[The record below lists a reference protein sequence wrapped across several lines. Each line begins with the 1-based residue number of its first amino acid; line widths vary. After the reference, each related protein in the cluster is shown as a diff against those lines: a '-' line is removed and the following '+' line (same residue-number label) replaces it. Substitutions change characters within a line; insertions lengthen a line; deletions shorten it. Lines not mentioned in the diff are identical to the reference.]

1 MCSKDKRCIVGDR
14 FIATLEELIS
24 PSLPSTSQAYGQCF
38 SRCFALDHIT
48 KFINMYF
55 FFRYVREA
63 RDWSTKLFFF
73 HRSFPLVKPC
83 NRVPVPHLILD
94 ASNKIKK
101 IPVVNFCIENYL
113 FIICE
118 ASLFRYLTWVE
129 DADTHVILYYCSI
142 SSKLEKTATFF
153 LVPHTEL
160 SCSIQRWIGANT
172 CSSGCVLLSQ

>member
-1 MCSKDKRCIVGDR
+1 MNVLNSPKHNYSFNDFHFQCVWVYVWVILTFVVMCSKDKRCIVGDR

-55 FFRYVREA
+55 FFRYEREA

-101 IPVVNFCIENYL
+101 YSSSKFLYWKL
-113 FIICE
+113 
-118 ASLFRYLTWVE
+118 S
-129 DADTHVILYYCSI
+129 LYYLWSI
-142 SSKLEKTATFF
+142 SF
-153 LVPHTEL
+153 PL
-160 SCSIQRWIGANT
+160 SYLGR
-172 CSSGCVLLSQ
+172 GCWYSCNIVLL